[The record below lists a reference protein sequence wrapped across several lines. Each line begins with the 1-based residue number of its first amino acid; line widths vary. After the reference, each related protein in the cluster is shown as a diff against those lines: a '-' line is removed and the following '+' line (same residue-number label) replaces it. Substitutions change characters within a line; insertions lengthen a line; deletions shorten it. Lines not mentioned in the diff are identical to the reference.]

1 LTAPA
6 CRPGRLRRA
15 LAPLLAVLAALAV
28 LGGPLVAPAAAQRGA
43 PDIEAE
49 AAYLVEASTGD
60 VILARDEDERR
71 AIASTTKLM
80 TALVAREAL
89 SLDRSLMS
97 AGYDAAPIE
106 SQIGLQDG
114 ERLTVRDL
122 LRALLLPSAND
133 AAATLAEGVAGSE
146 EAFVRRM
153 NARASELG
161 LRSTSFANPIGLDDP
176 DNFSTARD
184 LTRLAL
190 AARRDTFL
198 RRTFALEDATL
209 ASGARTREVDN
220 RNTLVTS
227 SGIANGIK
235 TGRTQQAGYVL
246 VGSATR
252 DGVTVVASVLGTDS
266 EAERDEE
273 TLELLEYGLD
283 RYERVTAVRR
293 GDVRAQVPLA
303 YREGSAI
310 AVAAGASARRTL
322 PEGERLTQETSGL
335 PEEVDGPLERG
346 DRLGT
351 LVVRHRGRVVAEVP
365 LVATRAVQE
374 AGVALR
380 MRDLLSRTSTLAL
393 LVALAAC
400 SVPLVLLRRRA
411 MARSGSGRP
420 K

>member
-1 LTAPA
+1 MTAPA
-6 CRPGRLRRA
+6 YRPGRPLRA
-15 LAPLLAVLAALAV
+15 LVPLLAVLALLAV
-28 LGGPLVAPAAAQRGA
+28 LVGPLVSPAAAQEGA

-49 AAYLVEASTGD
+49 AAYLVEASTGAT
-60 VILARDEDERR
+60 IFAKNEDRRR

-89 SLDRSLMS
+89 SLDESLMAAS
-97 AGYDAAPIE
+97 YDPAPVE

-133 AAATLAEGVAGSE
+133 AAATLAEGVAGST
-146 EAFVRRM
+146 EAFVGRM
-153 NARASELG
+153 NARADQLG
-161 LRSTSFANPIGLDDP
+161 LESTSFANPIGLDDP
-176 DNFSTARD
+176 DNFSTARE

-190 AARRDTFL
+190 AAREDSFL

-209 ASGARTREVDN
+209 DSGARTREVDN
-220 RNTLVTS
+220 RNTLVS
-227 SGIANGIK
+227 STESVNGIK
-235 TGRTQQAGYVL
+235 TGRTLQAGYVL

-252 DGVTVVASVLGTDS
+252 EGVTVVASVLGADS
-266 EAERDEE
+266 EAARDED

-293 GDVRAQVPLA
+293 GQVRARVPLA
-303 YREGSAI
+303 YRAGSSI
-310 AVAAGASARRTL
+310 ALAAEATARRTL
-322 PEGERLTQETSGL
+322 PEGERLTQEVSGL
-335 PEEVDGPLERG
+335 PEEVDGPIERG

-351 LVVRHRGRVVAEVP
+351 LVVRHRDRVVARVP

-380 MRDLLSRTSTLAL
+380 MRDLLSRPSTLAL

-411 MARSGSGRP
+411 LARQRA
-420 K
+420 

>member
-1 LTAPA
+1 VTAPA
-6 CRPGRLRRA
+6 LRPGRLPA
-15 LAPLLAVLAALAV
+15 LASLLAVLALAV
-28 LGGPLVAPAAAQRGA
+28 LAGPLVPPAAAQEGA
-43 PDIEAE
+43 PDIDAE
-49 AAYLVEASTGD
+49 AAYLVEASSGD
-60 VILARDEDERR
+60 VILAKNEDERR
-71 AIASTTKLM
+71 SIASTTKLM

-89 SLDRSLMS
+89 SLDRSLEA
-97 AGYDAAPIE
+97 AGYDPAPVE
-106 SQIGLQDG
+106 SQIGLQAG

-153 NARASELG
+153 NARADRLG
-161 LRSTSFANPIGLDDP
+161 LTNTRFANPIGLDEP

-184 LTRLAL
+184 LTSLAL
-190 AARRDTFL
+190 AARQDTFL

-209 ASGARTREVDN
+209 DSGARTREVDN
-220 RNTLVTS
+220 RNTLLTS
-227 SGIANGIK
+227 SEIVNGIK

-252 DGVTVVASVLGTDS
+252 EGVTVVATVLGTDS

-293 GDVRAQVPLA
+293 GQVRAQVPLA
-303 YREGSAI
+303 YRDGSTI
-310 AVAAGASARRTL
+310 AVAAGATARRTL
-322 PEGERLTQETSGL
+322 PEGERLAQEVTGL
-335 PEEVDGPLERG
+335 PEEVDGPLQRG
-346 DRLGT
+346 ERLGT
-351 LVVRHRGRVVAEVP
+351 LVVRHRDRVVARVP
-365 LVATRAVQE
+365 LVTTRAVQE

-380 MRDLLSRTSTLAL
+380 MRDLLSRPSTLVL
-393 LVALAAC
+393 LAALAAC

-411 MARSGSGRP
+411 MARQRA
-420 K
+420 

>member
-1 LTAPA
+1 MPA
-6 CRPGRLRRA
+6 CRPGRLLRA
-15 LAPLLAVLAALAV
+15 LVPLLAVLALLGVLA
-28 LGGPLVAPAAAQRGA
+28 GPLVSTAAAQEGA
-43 PDIEAE
+43 PDIDAE
-49 AAYLVEASTGD
+49 AAYLVEASTGAT
-60 VILARDEDERR
+60 IFRKDEDRRR

-89 SLDRSLMS
+89 SLDESLMA
-97 AGYDAAPIE
+97 AGYDPAPVE

-133 AAATLAEGVAGSE
+133 AAATLAEGVAGTT
-146 EAFVRRM
+146 EAFVARM
-153 NARASELG
+153 NARADRLG
-161 LRSTSFANPIGLDDP
+161 LENTSFANPIGLDDP

-190 AARRDTFL
+190 AAREDTFL

-220 RNTLVTS
+220 RNTLVS
-227 SGIANGIK
+227 STESVNGIK

-252 DGVTVVASVLGTDS
+252 EGVTVVATVLGADS
-266 EAERDEE
+266 EAARDED

-293 GDVRAQVPLA
+293 GQVRAQVPLA
-303 YREGSAI
+303 YRAGSSI
-310 AVAAGASARRTL
+310 AVAAEATARRTL
-322 PEGERLTQETSGL
+322 PEGERLTQEVSGL
-335 PEEVDGPLERG
+335 PEEVDGPIQRG

-351 LVVRHRGRVVAEVP
+351 LVVRHRDRVVARVP

-380 MRDLLSRTSTLAL
+380 MRDLLSRPSTLAL
-393 LVALAAC
+393 LAALAAC

-411 MARSGSGRP
+411 MARQRA
-420 K
+420 

>member
-1 LTAPA
+1 MTVPA
-6 CRPGRLRRA
+6 CRPGRLLRA
-15 LAPLLAVLAALAV
+15 LVPLLAVLALLGVLA
-28 LGGPLVAPAAAQRGA
+28 GPLVSTAAAQEGA
-43 PDIEAE
+43 PDIDAE
-49 AAYLVEASTGD
+49 AAYLVEASTGAT
-60 VILARDEDERR
+60 IFRKDEDRR
-71 AIASTTKLM
+71 RSIASTTKLM

-89 SLDRSLMS
+89 SLDESLMA
-97 AGYDAAPIE
+97 AGYDPAPVE

-133 AAATLAEGVAGSE
+133 AAATLAEGVAGST
-146 EAFVRRM
+146 EAFVARM
-153 NARASELG
+153 NARADRLG
-161 LRSTSFANPIGLDDP
+161 LENTSFANPIGLDDP

-190 AARRDTFL
+190 AAREDTFL

-220 RNTLVTS
+220 RNTLVS
-227 SGIANGIK
+227 STESVNGIK

-252 DGVTVVASVLGTDS
+252 EGVTVVATVLGADS
-266 EAERDEE
+266 EAARDED

-293 GDVRAQVPLA
+293 GQVRAQVPLA
-303 YREGSAI
+303 YREGSTI
-310 AVAAGASARRTL
+310 AVAAGATARRTL
-322 PEGERLTQETSGL
+322 PEGERLTQEVSGL
-335 PEEVDGPLERG
+335 PEEVDGPIQRG

-351 LVVRHRGRVVAEVP
+351 LVVRHRDRVVARVP

-380 MRDLLSRTSTLAL
+380 MRDLLSRPSTLAL
-393 LVALAAC
+393 LAALAAC

-411 MARSGSGRP
+411 MARQRA
-420 K
+420 